1 VTLSEPQSIMDVSIR
16 YQKFGSTPELRE
28 LARDVV
34 RIECRP
40 YRSFQPLVYAI
51 KVRGSQAVS
60 MPLFG

>member
-1 VTLSEPQSIMDVSIR
+1 MDVSIR

-28 LARDVV
+28 LALDVV
-34 RIECRP
+34 RMECRP

-51 KVRGSQAVS
+51 RVRGSHAIS